1 MSETRDPER
10 DQPLPVPGQQ
20 NVQDAMVAAI
30 RQREQFGK
38 AKYGTSLM
46 THNGRDALQDAWEE
60 SADLFAYLTQALLER
75 NAAQDTLR
83 ELLVKAFTEAAYEC
97 DGKCELEEEA
107 CNDAHPILFSGLAAG
122 DTHVADVAGA
132 LADLAL
138 KTLGPAALSRAHRR
152 RVAPFFI
159 DLVEMHRPV
168 VRRSPMTYG
177 PTYDAQCAA
186 CDGNRWRMIR
196 LPRDEV
202 PECRFWAEAKAR
214 GLVKDQPV
222 ADIIQKENDG
232 HDSAL

>member
-1 MSETRDPER
+1 MSETRDPES

-20 NVQDAMVAAI
+20 NVQDAMVAAT

-75 NAAQDTLR
+75 NAAKDTLR
-83 ELLVKAFTEAAYEC
+83 ELLAKAFTEAAYEC
-97 DGKCELEEEA
+97 DGKCGLEEQA

-122 DTHVADVAGA
+122 DTHVAGDVGA

-138 KTLGPAALSRAHRR
+138 KTLGPAALSRATGQ
-152 RVAPFFI
+152 ADTFLT
-159 DLVEMHRPV
+159 DLVGMHRPV

-222 ADIIQKENDG
+222 ADITQEENDG